1 VSLISN
7 IFTPFQTTDLERQS
21 PIRDTFPL
29 FHSSLTEVSYIPGPK
44 QRWLAVSS
52 EQLLS
57 SQLSL
62 PHLPLPQITQRLQP
76 SHTATQPMMS
86 PTHLRPQN
94 TVRIDPSLV
103 SFEHLLTST
112 SNASRSSTRALR
124 WRSSI
129 FIPSRISLATLRIE
143 PPPKAVPRKHKRQIE
158 ARIARLSQVSA
169 LDRR

>member
-29 FHSSLTEVSYIPGPK
+29 FHSSLTEVSYIPGPQ

-76 SHTATQPMMS
+76 SRTATQPTML
-86 PTHLRPQN
+86 PTHLRPQS
-94 TVRIDPSLV
+94 TVGIDSSLV
-103 SFEHLLTST
+103 SLEHPLTSNSNT
-112 SNASRSSTRALR
+112 SRGSTRALR

-129 FIPSRISLATLRIE
+129 FIPSRISVATLRIK
-143 PPPKAVPRKHKRQIE
+143 PSPKAVTRKHKRQIE
-158 ARIARLSQVSA
+158 ARLAQLSQVST